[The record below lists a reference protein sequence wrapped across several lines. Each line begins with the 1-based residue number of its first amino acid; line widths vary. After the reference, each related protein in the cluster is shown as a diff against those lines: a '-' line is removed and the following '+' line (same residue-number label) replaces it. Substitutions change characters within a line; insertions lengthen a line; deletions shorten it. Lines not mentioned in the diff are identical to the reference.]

1 MNTKPSRNQAV
12 TLLHF
17 QDGLMYVVEYTIKLS
32 SFFTPIFQL
41 KLSEERSS
49 RIFFFTSR
57 TAREKERRSQDNEG
71 DVVGK
76 IRISDS
82 RKKE

>member
-41 KLSEERSS
+41 KLSRKGHRE
-49 RIFFFTSR
+49 FFFSR
-57 TAREKERRSQDNEG
+57 LEQRERRRGEA
-71 DVVGK
+71 K
-76 IRISDS
+76 ITR
-82 RKKE
+82 ETL